1 MEFILFLK
9 LMKGRSKV
17 YFDIWFDILSELEA
31 KNQYTIIKT
40 NTKYSFK
47 YVKSVIIYGI
57 EASTSIFKNI
67 QLTYKNGSVYIVEK
81 ESEKKNKNVS
91 SAESSKL
98 KKIDMTEV
106 YQEIISYLNEKT
118 SSDYRATTKSYTT
131 LVDARIKSG
140 HTLQDFV
147 TVIDKKVA
155 EWMGTDFEKFLRPET
170 LFGNKFET
178 YLNQKIQ
185 LKTSPHQ
192 KAYEQVSKATELGWN
207 TDKVI

>member
-1 MEFILFLK
+1 
-9 LMKGRSKV
+9 MKDRSEV
-17 YFDIWFDILSELEA
+17 YFRIWFDILSELEN
-31 KNQYTIIKT
+31 KNHCAIKKID
-40 NTKYSFK
+40 TKHCSK
-47 YVKSVIIYGI
+47 YVKTVVYYGVEVSKSV
-57 EASTSIFKNI
+57 FKNI
-67 QLTYKNGSVYIVEK
+67 QLAYNYGSVYMVEK
-81 ESEKKNKNVS
+81 EFERKTKNSQSTESTKPKK
-91 SAESSKL
+91 A
-98 KKIDMTEV
+98 DMTEV

-118 SSDYRATTKSYTT
+118 SSDYKATTKSYTK

-140 HTLQDFV
+140 YSLQDFV

-207 TDKVI
+207 TDKII